1 MKSILG
7 ILIAV
12 AALLLVYAI
21 MENRSSSDLATTPPS
36 PERTIVPGATLL
48 PPSTP
53 KPVAEPPL
61 GVSGGLVAEIRPDNR
76 PSSTAPKTV
85 AMTDA
90 RVTKDPSP
98 TIDTGQSTNPVQE
111 AAMGSG
117 TAAVSGMSAI
127 LPAAQE
133 SFSFVPG
140 SSGIDPGV
148 SPDGTSPRNPMP
160 LAQSGQSSSRE
171 LNLPVPLGAKVPAA
185 VVDVTPDYTP
195 QQTQALESIIGDFE
209 KEIAEGASQGL
220 TETQAWE
227 AARMRADNRYRVL
240 FGDAAYNMMSMQ
252 AAIEA
257 LEEKKSIQ

>member
-1 MKSILG
+1 MLG
-7 ILIAV
+7 ILIV
-12 AALLLVYAI
+12 AASWLLVYAI
-21 MENRSSSDLATTPPS
+21 MKNRSSSDLATPTPS
-36 PERTIVPGATLL
+36 PDRTGVPGATLL
-48 PPSTP
+48 PSSPS

-61 GVSGGLVAEIRPDNR
+61 GVSGRLAAETRPDNR
-76 PSSTAPKTV
+76 VSFPAPGTFTP
-85 AMTDA
+85 TDA
-90 RVTKDPSP
+90 RVTKDISP
-98 TIDTGQSTNPVQE
+98 AGDNKQSTNPVQE
-111 AAMGSG
+111 VVVESG
-117 TAAVSGMSAI
+117 TAAVSGISGI

-140 SSGIDPGV
+140 SSGIDPGP
-148 SPDGTSPRNPMP
+148 SADGSSARNPTP

-171 LNLPVPLGAKVPAA
+171 LNIPVPLGAKVPAA

-195 QQTQALESIIGDFE
+195 QQTQALDAIIADFE

-240 FGDAAYNMMSMQ
+240 FGDAAYNMMSMK